1 MSTATRRTLELLRVQ
16 LKASAMLAL
25 TYRLDFVLDLI
36 IGLFWTVAA
45 VLPLFVVYGG
55 PSSRGVPGWSFG
67 ETLLVVG
74 CFITLQAVIDGA
86 ISPSL
91 STVLDHVRKG
101 TLDFVLLK
109 PHDAQI
115 LVSTARFQLWRVAGL
130 MHASIVFGLAFR
142 ELGHGP
148 TALGVLQALALL
160 LIATSMLYSFWL
172 LIVSVSFYA
181 VKVDNLSSLFTS
193 IFDAARWPASV
204 FRGVFRIVFTFVIP
218 LVVMTT
224 LPADA
229 LLGRLA
235 WTSLLASVGGAILVA
250 VVARVVWLISLRRY
264 TSAGG

>member
-1 MSTATRRTLELLRVQ
+1 MRRAFELLKVQ
-16 LKASAMLAL
+16 LKASVMLAVQ
-25 TYRLDFVLDLI
+25 YRLDFVLDLV
-36 IGLFWTVAA
+36 IGLFWTIAA

-55 PSSRGVPGWSFG
+55 SSSAQGVPGWTFG

-91 STVLDHVRKG
+91 SSVLDHVRKG

-109 PHDAQI
+109 PHDAQL
-115 LVSTARFQLWRVAGL
+115 LVSTARFQLWRAAGL
-130 MHASIVFGLAFR
+130 IHAGIVFTLGFR

-148 TALGVLQALALL
+148 SVLGVAEALL
-160 LIATSMLYSFWL
+160 LLLVATALLYSLWL

-204 FRGVFRIVFTFVIP
+204 FRGAFRIVFTFVIP

-224 LPADA
+224 LPAEA
-229 LLGRLA
+229 LLGRLP
-235 WTSLLASVGGAILVA
+235 WTSLVASIVGAAVFA
-250 VVARVVWLISLRRY
+250 VVARTVWLLSLRRY

>member
-1 MSTATRRTLELLRVQ
+1 MSSMPRRTLELLRVQ

-25 TYRLDFVLDLI
+25 AYRLDFVIDLV

-55 PSSRGVPGWSFG
+55 PSSRGVPGWTFG

-74 CFITLQAVIDGA
+74 CFIGLQAVIDGA

-101 TLDFVLLK
+101 TLDFILLK

-115 LVSTARFQLWRVAGL
+115 LVSTARFHLWRVAGL
-130 MHASIVFGLAFR
+130 VHSSIVFGLAFR

-148 TALGVLQALALL
+148 TVLGVFQAFGLL
-160 LIATSMLYSFWL
+160 LIATSMLYSLWL
-172 LIVSVSFYA
+172 IIVSVSFYA
-181 VKVDNLSSLFTS
+181 VKVDNLGSLFTS

-204 FRGVFRIVFTFVIP
+204 FRGAFRVVFTFVIP

-224 LPADA
+224 LPAEA
-229 LLGRLA
+229 LLGRLE
-235 WTSLLASVGGAILVA
+235 WSSLVASVAGAIVFS
-250 VVARVVWLISLRRY
+250 VVARRVWLASLSRY

>member
-1 MSTATRRTLELLRVQ
+1 MRRAFELLKVQ
-16 LKASAMLAL
+16 LKASVMLAVQ
-25 TYRLDFVLDLI
+25 YRLDFVLDLV

-55 PSSRGVPGWSFG
+55 SSSAQGVPGWTFG

-91 STVLDHVRKG
+91 SSVLDHVRKG

-109 PHDAQI
+109 PHDAQL
-115 LVSTARFQLWRVAGL
+115 LVSTARFQLWRAAGL
-130 MHASIVFGLAFR
+130 IHAGIVFTLGFR

-148 TALGVLQALALL
+148 TVLGVAEALL
-160 LIATSMLYSFWL
+160 LLLVATALLYSLWL

-204 FRGVFRIVFTFVIP
+204 FRGAFRIVFTFVIP

-224 LPADA
+224 LPAEA
-229 LLGRLA
+229 LLGRLP
-235 WTSLLASVGGAILVA
+235 WTSLVGSIVGAAVFA
-250 VVARVVWLISLRRY
+250 VVARAVWLLSLRRY

>member
-1 MSTATRRTLELLRVQ
+1 MRRTLELLSVQ
-16 LKASAMLAL
+16 LRASVMLAVQ
-25 TYRLDFVLDLI
+25 YRLDFVLDLF

-55 PSSRGVPGWSFG
+55 AASRGVPGWTFG

-86 ISPSL
+86 IAPSL

-109 PHDAQI
+109 PHDSQL
-115 LVSTARFQLWRVAGL
+115 LVSISRFQLWRSAGL
-130 MHASIVFGLAFR
+130 VHAGIVFGLGFR

-148 TALGVLQALALL
+148 SLLGVVEAALL
-160 LIATSMLYSFWL
+160 LLVATWMLYSLWL
-172 LIVSVSFYA
+172 VIASVAFYA

-193 IFDAARWPASV
+193 IFDAARWPKTV
-204 FRGVFRIVFTFVIP
+204 FRGAFRFAFTFVIP

-224 LPADA
+224 FPAEA
-229 LLGRLA
+229 LLGRLDWA
-235 WTSLLASVGGAILVA
+235 TLISSVVGAAALALCARLFWLAS
-250 VVARVVWLISLRRY
+250 LRKY

>member
-1 MSTATRRTLELLRVQ
+1 MTRYLRLLGLQLRTSALLAAQ
-16 LKASAMLAL
+16 
-25 TYRLDFVLDLI
+25 YRFDFFVDAAI
-36 IGLFWTVAA
+36 SLFWTATA
-45 VLPLFVVYGG
+45 VVPLFVVYGEK
-55 PSSRGVPGWSFG
+55 SRPGIPGWSFG
-67 ETLLVVG
+67 EALVVTA
-74 CFITLQAVIDGA
+74 CFILLQGVLDGAINPGLQAVIDH
-86 ISPSL
+86 I
-91 STVLDHVRKG
+91 RKG

-130 MHASIVFGLAFR
+130 VHASIVFGLAFR

-148 TALGVLQALALL
+148 SALGVAQALALL

-193 IFDAARWPASV
+193 IFDAARWPATV
-204 FRGVFRIVFTFVIP
+204 FRGAFRIIFTFVIP

-235 WTSLLASVGGAILVA
+235 WTSVAASVAGAIA
-250 VVARVVWLISLRRY
+250 FAIVARGVWLISLRRY

>member
-1 MSTATRRTLELLRVQ
+1 MRRTLDLLSVQ
-16 LKASAMLAL
+16 LKASLMLAL
-25 TYRLDFVLDLI
+25 QYRLDFVLDLV

-55 PSSRGVPGWSFG
+55 TSSAGVPGWTFG

-109 PHDAQI
+109 PHDSQL
-115 LVSTARFQLWRVAGL
+115 LVSTAKFQLWRVAGL
-130 MHASIVFGLAFR
+130 VHAGVVFTVAFR

-148 TALGVLQALALL
+148 SAIGVVQALL
-160 LIATSMLYSFWL
+160 LLLISTWMLYSLWL
-172 LIVSVSFYA
+172 VIVTVSFYA

-204 FRGVFRIVFTFVIP
+204 FRGAVRIVFTFVVP

-224 LPADA
+224 FPAEA
-229 LLGRLA
+229 LLGRLSFMKVGLSVLGA
-235 WTSLLASVGGAILVA
+235 AAFAVTARAFWLL
-250 VVARVVWLISLRRY
+250 SLRRY

>member
-1 MSTATRRTLELLRVQ
+1 MGRYLLSLRRFWGTSLASQLEYQ
-16 LKASAMLAL
+16 LNALIELVAMLANL
-25 TYRLDFVLDLI
+25 GGSVLVLWLFYRQ
-36 IGLFWTVAA
+36 GVA
-45 VLPLFVVYGG
+45 LG
-55 PSSRGVPGWSFG
+55 GWSWHAA
-67 ETLLVVG
+67 LVV
-74 CFITLQAVIDGA
+74 LGA
-86 ISPSL
+86 YTCL
-91 STVLDHVRKG
+91 NGFTSTVLQPNLSRIVTHVQEG

-130 MHASIVFGLAFR
+130 MHASIVFGLGFR

-148 TALGVLQALALL
+148 SALGVLQALALL
-160 LIATSMLYSFWL
+160 LIATAMLYSFWL

-181 VKVDNLSSLFTS
+181 VKVDNLSNLFTS

-224 LPADA
+224 LPAEA
-229 LLGRLA
+229 LLGRLP
-235 WTSLLASVGGAILVA
+235 WTSLLASVGGAVGVA
-250 VVARVVWLISLRRY
+250 VVARVVWLLSLRRY